1 MQGEDRMRTETRIL
15 NVLLVED
22 LEDDRYIFEYTLKS
36 VCPDVKLVTAN
47 DGLEA
52 IDFFQ
57 NQDRFVRDPQFPR
70 PDIMFLDLKMP
81 GCNGFDVLRWM
92 KERSLVTSVKVLI
105 LSGSSEP
112 QDKALTRELGARD
125 YLVKPV
131 TSQTLQTILAA

>member
-1 MQGEDRMRTETRIL
+1 MRTETRTL
-15 NVLLVED
+15 KVLLVED
-22 LEDDRYIFEYTLKS
+22 LDDDRYIFEHTLRS
-36 VCPDVKLVTAN
+36 VCPGVKLFTAK

-57 NQDRFVRDPQFPR
+57 NQGRLAGGAELPR

-92 KERSLVTSVKVLI
+92 KEHALINTVKVLI

-112 QDKALTRELGARD
+112 QDMALARELGARD
-125 YLVKPV
+125 YLVKPI
-131 TSQTLQTILAA
+131 TSRQMQTILAA

>member
-1 MQGEDRMRTETRIL
+1 MQGEDRMRTETLTL

-36 VCPDVKLVTAN
+36 VCPGVKLVTAN

-57 NQDRFVRDPQFPR
+57 NQGRFASSPKSPR

-92 KERSLVTSVKVLI
+92 KERSLVTTVKVLI

-112 QDKALTRELGARD
+112 QDMALARELGARD

-131 TSQTLQTILAA
+131 TSEQMHTILAD